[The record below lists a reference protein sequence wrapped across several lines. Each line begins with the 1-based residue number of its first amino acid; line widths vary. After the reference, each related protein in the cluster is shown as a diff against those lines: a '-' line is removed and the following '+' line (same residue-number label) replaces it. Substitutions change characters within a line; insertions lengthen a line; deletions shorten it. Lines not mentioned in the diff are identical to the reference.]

1 MSAAIK
7 KTITLKPLKKT
18 RKERRKE
25 KEVIAL
31 QERSTC
37 ILPATTFKRIV
48 TQEAANFSSQRLRFN
63 GDAVQALQCA
73 AEKELTTIFQGAAFC
88 AELAKR
94 DTVTVE
100 DMQNFQR
107 LREIN

>member
-7 KTITLKPLKKT
+7 KVTLPKPMKKT

-48 TQEAANFSSQRLRFN
+48 TQEAANHSSERLRFN

-73 AEKELTTIFQGAAFC
+73 ARAGTEPSSRGTSESVPGAQLEPRA
-88 AELAKR
+88 R
-94 DTVTVE
+94 
-100 DMQNFQR
+100 NSP
-107 LREIN
+107 RE